1 MIKTD
6 IDIDVADRNAAL
18 DGLRHVPAVEV
29 HQGVRHR
36 HHCGVY
42 FQDIPVDPLDGMAV
56 WEHHDAEARGYT
68 KLDIIHNTIY
78 DEVRDEMHLVDLLTT
93 EPRWE
98 LFADEA
104 VVGKLA
110 HIRDHFDV
118 VQSIRP
124 RSIEDLAICIALPR
138 PGKWYLIGKPREVI
152 DREIWWP
159 TVKYYYKRAHA
170 ISYAASIVVQLNL
183 YCETHQTV

>member
-29 HQGVRHR
+29 HQGMRHR
-36 HHCGVY
+36 HHCGGS

-104 VVGKLA
+104 VVNTEPRWELFAVEAVVGKLA
-110 HIRDHFDV
+110 HIRDYFDV
-118 VQSIRP
+118 VQ
-124 RSIEDLAICIALPR
+124 
-138 PGKWYLIGKPREVI
+138 
-152 DREIWWP
+152 
-159 TVKYYYKRAHA
+159 
-170 ISYAASIVVQLNL
+170 
-183 YCETHQTV
+183 